1 METTN
6 KENEKTI
13 VRMTANKVCNW
24 LTANGGD
31 AEWFMA
37 VRGLRLS
44 VNVEYDFT
52 IGTERHKIDK
62 WFNIDGEFKELTKEM
77 ADELFDNIIQY
88 VVGRD
93 NAIAAERA
101 RVIEEKASR
110 NELLARIANLE
121 CENEQLKQQLAL

>member
-37 VRGLRLS
+37 VRGLRIS
-44 VNVEYDFT
+44 VNVEYTFS
-52 IGTERHKIDK
+52 IGMERHKIDK
-62 WFNIDGEFKELTKEM
+62 WFNLDGEIEELTKET
-77 ADELFDNIIQY
+77 ADEYFDNIIHY
-88 VVGRD
+88 ADERD

-101 RVIEEKASR
+101 KILEDKVSR
-110 NELLARIANLE
+110 DELLARIANLE